1 MHRLNT
7 ILSAR
12 TRTHTRVRLF
22 SKTSASP
29 PPPISPSSSSTT
41 STPTTTT
48 AHSQPAV
55 SRTDSSDSSLPSADV
70 IISKRAIAGLSP
82 EYRDLLL
89 KRAERGKSL
98 PILYSNPGAYAQL
111 SRLSDDVIAAIPPP
125 PRPLYPMTE
134 TQHTLRLVKGFSIGL
149 VFVALAIYLYLKKTL
164 RGNERFE
171 LERRFPVF
179 AKTLEAIHMIQD
191 LSSIREDL
199 LDRNDLFKRLFARY
213 SRLDTAS
220 SSTVKKKQ
228 PSSTVPTLSIDRAK
242 YLLTMLLTLVE
253 TGQDMSEET
262 QDVEQK
268 KRIEQL
274 VTLALTDSGM
284 LTKKVSLSCEDFLQ
298 LSQALMKSTPS
309 VLLSLASHELFG
321 IVGVSSNSKMMENIS
336 TFFESVTLAR
346 SSGFYFSASDLIE
359 LCSDAGFSASQLAAT
374 DFIRDCAYLDL
385 GNPIET
391 KSTQSTSRVK
401 VTREQFVEFILSAAY
416 EAGVNEDRIQ
426 GFLQTYTLLHL
437 SGMKE
442 AAGVKRSVV
451 LS

>member
-1 MHRLNT
+1 
-7 ILSAR
+7 
-12 TRTHTRVRLF
+12 
-22 SKTSASP
+22 
-29 PPPISPSSSSTT
+29 
-41 STPTTTT
+41 
-48 AHSQPAV
+48 
-55 SRTDSSDSSLPSADV
+55 
-70 IISKRAIAGLSP
+70 
-82 EYRDLLL
+82 LLL

-134 TQHTLRLVKGFSIGL
+134 TQHTIRLIKGFSIGL

-199 LDRNDLFKRLFARY
+199 LDRNDLFRRLFARY
-213 SRLDTAS
+213 SRLDIAS
-220 SSTVKKKQ
+220 SSSTMKKKQ

-242 YLLTMLLTLVE
+242 YLLTMLLALVE
-253 TGQDMSEET
+253 TGQDMSEEM
-262 QDVEQK
+262 QDAEQK
-268 KRIEQL
+268 RRIEQL
-274 VTLALTDSGM
+274 VTRALTDSGM
-284 LTKKVSLSCEDFLQ
+284 LAKNVSLSCEDFLQ

-321 IVGVSSNSKMMENIS
+321 IVGVSSNRKTMENIC

-346 SSGFYFSASDLIE
+346 SSGYYFSASDLIE

-374 DFIRDCAYLDL
+374 EFIRDCAYLDL

>member
-1 MHRLNT
+1 MHRRLKA

-12 TRTHTRVRLF
+12 TRTF
-22 SKTSASP
+22 SNTPPSP
-29 PPPISPSSSSTT
+29 PPPIPPSSSSTT
-41 STPTTTT
+41 TPTPTTTT
-48 AHSQPAV
+48 AHSQPAI
-55 SRTDSSDSSLPSADV
+55 SRTDSSDSSLPSAEV

-111 SRLSDDVIAAIPPP
+111 NRLSDDVIAAIPPP

-199 LDRNDLFKRLFARY
+199 LDRNDLFRRLFARY

-220 SSTVKKKQ
+220 SSSSSTMKKKQ

-253 TGQDMSEET
+253 TGQDLSEET

-284 LTKKVSLSCEDFLQ
+284 LTKNVSLSCEDFLQ

-321 IVGVSSNSKMMENIS
+321 IVGVSSNRKTMENIG